1 MITISNL
8 SNKKNINKP
17 TFVDLNLDFQMNQVS
32 SNRKNADV
40 VLGNDLIVD
49 TDDRAIMNSI
59 QNILSQKRYLNPA
72 FNIDLSNFIGQPLS
86 DMGATA
92 LGNTIDKGIALFE
105 PRVKVQKILV
115 ATDHDTNTYVIAII
129 LVLPNLG
136 NKQLIIN
143 SSLSNTGDF
152 IIHYK

>member
-8 SNKKNINKP
+8 SNKKNVNKP
-17 TFVDLNLDFQMNQVS
+17 TFIDLNLDFQMNQVS
-32 SNRKNADV
+32 GNRKNADV

-49 TDDRAIMNSI
+49 TDERAIINSVK
-59 QNILSQKRYLNPA
+59 NILSQKRYLNPA

-115 ATDHDTNTYVIAII
+115 APDYENNTYVIAII
-129 LVLPNLG
+129 MVLPNLG
-136 NKQLIIN
+136 NKQLIID
-143 SSLSNTGDF
+143 SALSDTGDF
-152 IIHYK
+152 IIYYK

>member
-8 SNKKNINKP
+8 SNKKNVNKP
-17 TFVDLNLDFQMNQVS
+17 TFIDLNLDFQMNQVS
-32 SNRKNADV
+32 GNRKNADV

-49 TDDRAIMNSI
+49 TDERAIINSI
-59 QNILSQKRYLNPA
+59 KNILSQKRYLNPA

-115 ATDHDTNTYVIAII
+115 APDYENNTYVIAIV
-129 LVLPNLG
+129 LTLPNLG
-136 NKQLIIN
+136 NKQLIID
-143 SSLSNTGDF
+143 SALSDTGDF
-152 IIHYK
+152 IIYYK